1 MENSRTPEKNRPSD
15 TREATLTVRLRFD
28 TFDTIKRAAQERGTT
43 MSDMVREHLEYVCR
57 G

>member
-1 MENSRTPEKNRPSD
+1 MPAKNNGMQA
-15 TREATLTVRLRFD
+15 REATLTVRLRFD